1 MARKSNKQ
9 RAEVIYQLFQRADN
23 AYRRKWQSSSQK
35 CSDFYHNDQLT
46 KNEERMLEQSGMPT
60 FTINRIT
67 PVIEMMKYFATAKN
81 PRWRRG

>member
-1 MARKSNKQ
+1 MARVTNKKK
-9 RAEVIYQLFQRADN
+9 AEVVYQLFQRADN

-35 CSDFYHNDQLT
+35 CSDFYHNDQL
-46 KNEERMLEQSGMPT
+46 NRDEERSLEQSGMPT

-81 PRWRRG
+81 PRW